1 MAAIQGAVG
10 SNNYATNARFI
21 DGEGKIYFNP
31 KRMDTPLIS
40 FLGMNGRTSS
50 ELVGEAT
57 GGTTKISGQ
66 ALSKRQVFN
75 AQYDIFTDEV
85 LENATQ
91 INFAAGYTS
100 ADVSIVVDDGSLFT
114 ANDTVLV
121 PRTGEVFI
129 VSARSGNTLTI
140 VRGVGSTAAAL
151 ADNDYIARIASAF
164 AVNSLSGTAKSTQVA
179 RDYNYTQIF
188 RTAIQIGR
196 TDKDSKLNYSPK
208 SDETRLLS
216 EGALEHLRSI
226 ERAFWY
232 GTRAEL
238 AAIDSSGARQ
248 RTTGGI
254 FQFITQ
260 NVMDIS
266 ASGGTLTAPIMDAF
280 AEMVFDKGSKT
291 KLLFCSPRF
300 LSKLNGLALNLI
312 RITPKESAFGLDL
325 MKYVTSHGEFILVRT
340 PHFGDLG
347 FGVKYIGTAVCIDP
361 DQIKYAYLNQA
372 ENELRMNI
380 QENDRDGVKHE
391 YLAECGLM
399 LANQTAHGI
408 IQGVAA

>member
-1 MAAIQGAVG
+1 MSLIKGAVG
-10 SNNYATNARFI
+10 SNDLTTNARFI

-40 FLGMNGRTSS
+40 FLGMNGRSS
-50 ELVGEAT
+50 ELVGESF
-57 GGTTKISGQ
+57 GGQLKISGQ
-66 ALSKRQVFN
+66 ALSKREVFN

-85 LENATQ
+85 MESATQ
-91 INFAAGYTS
+91 INNGAGYNSSATS
-100 ADVSIVVDDGSLFT
+100 LVVDDGTLFT

-121 PRTGEVFI
+121 PRTSEVFI
-129 VSARSGNTLTI
+129 VSAVSTNTLTV

-151 ADNDYIARIASAF
+151 LDNDYVVRIASAF

-188 RTAIQIGR
+188 RTSVQIGR
-196 TDKDSKLNYSPK
+196 TDKDSKLNYTPK
-208 SDETRLLS
+208 SDVERLLM

-238 AAIDSSGARQ
+238 AAIDSSGTRQ
-248 RTTGGI
+248 RTTGGV
-254 FQFITQ
+254 FQFIIQ

-300 LSKLNGLALNLI
+300 LSKLNGLVTNLI
-312 RITPKESAFGLDL
+312 RIEPSENTFGLNL

-340 PHFGDLG
+340 PHFGDTGL
-347 FGVKYIGTAVCIDP
+347 GVKYAGTAVAIDP

-372 ENELRMNI
+372 ENTLHMNI

-391 YLAECGLM
+391 WLAECGLM
-399 LANQTAHGI
+399 IANQTAHGI
-408 IQGVAA
+408 LQGVAA